1 MKEFDMADARVKPV
15 WKWLGAGAAVIAAG
29 AAALYAR
36 ERLTETPKY
45 RLIEEDSDIEIRDY
59 PRLLAAETIQPGLR
73 EAALEAGLKR
83 LSDYIFSRARGHA
96 AGAAGDDA
104 RIAMTAP
111 VLADPAPADAG
122 WRTRFVMPARYTRAT
137 LPNPPVGVAIV
148 DIAPRRLAAI
158 RFAGRADDALLDAKE
173 ASLRAWLK
181 KRGIAATG
189 DAEHGFYNAP
199 FIPSPLRHNEVLIP
213 IG

>member
-1 MKEFDMADARVKPV
+1 MADARGKPV
-15 WKWLGAGAAVIAAG
+15 WKWLGAGAAVVAAG

-36 ERLTETPKY
+36 ERLTERPKY

-59 PRLLAAETIQPGLR
+59 PHLLAAETIQPGLR
-73 EAALEAGLKR
+73 EAALEAGFKL
-83 LSDYIFSRARGHA
+83 LADYIFARARGPAVRA
-96 AGAAGDDA
+96 AARAEGGED

-137 LPNPPVGVAIV
+137 LPNPPTGVAIV

-173 ASLRAWLK
+173 TSLRTWLK
-181 KRGIAATG
+181 KRGIAVTG

-199 FIPSPLRHNEVLIP
+199 FIPTPLRHNEVLIP